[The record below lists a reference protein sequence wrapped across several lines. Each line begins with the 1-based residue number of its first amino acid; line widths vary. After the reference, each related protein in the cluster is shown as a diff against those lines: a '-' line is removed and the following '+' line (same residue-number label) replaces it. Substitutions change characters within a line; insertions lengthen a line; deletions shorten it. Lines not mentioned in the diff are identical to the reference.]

1 MDMIYA
7 EKIRNIAIIGHG
19 GEGKTSLAEAI
30 LFNGKTIDRLG
41 KVTDKNTVMDFD
53 DQELSRGCSISLA
66 CAYTN
71 WEGYKINIIDVPGF
85 FFFFWE
91 FESALRAVGAAV
103 LVADAN
109 GSVSVGAEKAI
120 NYCLKNKIPL
130 ILFINGIDKENADY
144 ALDCMRTAKNTGAA
158 LLVLCDTNGASLP
171 EEIAEITRIVV
182 KTFRRVKIGVHC
194 HDDEGLAVANTMAAV
209 EAGATH
215 IQGTFL
221 GFGERC
227 GNCNLITAIL
237 NLQLKKGY
245 EILPPECVAKFT
257 DTARRIAETVN
268 VRLPNSAPYVG
279 KSAFAH
285 KGGLHGDGVMKYP
298 PAFEHI
304 DPAVVGNERSFPL
317 SDVAGRAIFLKK
329 AADVLPD
336 VTLTDAQSETLL
348 TNLKLLEMQGYR
360 FEGADASFAVFVRKS
375 LGVMPSFFGNG
386 EYTVGTG
393 TQHADGE
400 RSSATVSVN
409 VDGEIKCESAS
420 GNGPVDALDNAL
432 RKVLSACYPEIDEV
446 ILTDYKVRVLNS
458 EEATKAA
465 VRVLITS
472 SDGRGKSWST
482 VGVSTDVIDA
492 SWHALTDGYE
502 YILSE
507 KRSGKNV

>member
-1 MDMIYA
+1 M
-7 EKIRNIAIIGHG
+7 
-19 GEGKTSLAEAI
+19 
-30 LFNGKTIDRLG
+30 
-41 KVTDKNTVMDFD
+41 
-53 DQELSRGCSISLA
+53 
-66 CAYTN
+66 
-71 WEGYKINIIDVPGF
+71 
-85 FFFFWE
+85 
-91 FESALRAVGAAV
+91 
-103 LVADAN
+103 
-109 GSVSVGAEKAI
+109 
-120 NYCLKNKIPL
+120 
-130 ILFINGIDKENADY
+130 
-144 ALDCMRTAKNTGAA
+144 
-158 LLVLCDTNGASLP
+158 
-171 EEIAEITRIVV
+171 
-182 KTFRRVKIGVHC
+182 
-194 HDDEGLAVANTMAAV
+194 
-209 EAGATH
+209 
-215 IQGTFL
+215 
-221 GFGERC
+221 
-227 GNCNLITAIL
+227 
-237 NLQLKKGY
+237 
-245 EILPPECVAKFT
+245 
-257 DTARRIAETVN
+257 
-268 VRLPNSAPYVG
+268 
-279 KSAFAH
+279 
-285 KGGLHGDGVMKYP
+285 
-298 PAFEHI
+298 
-304 DPAVVGNERSFPL
+304 
-317 SDVAGRAIFLKK
+317 KK

-393 TQHADGE
+393 TQHADSE